1 MRKGADTEAGLGGQ
15 SFVAVSNG
23 TAFNLTGRFIQVRVT
38 LTPNAAGASPVLSD
52 IRIQTAQGGDSVR
65 ASCLLT
71 KKTAAGIEV
80 TVQDTGSGLQS
91 IVVTKNVNTNTTVPA
106 FAPGSTSPVVVT
118 SNKVN
123 GAQASQLE
131 MRVTDVAGNV
141 TICDPIITTVK
152 AGTLPQIFSGIP
164 DVDDTVTV
172 TNGSPGLQTV
182 IVVLNAKPIVIS
194 NLKAGEVRTV
204 DVGPALKL
212 GWANTVAITGTG
224 SLGSSA
230 EVMIWDGNA

>member
-1 MRKGADTEAGLGGQ
+1 MP
-15 SFVAVSNG
+15 
-23 TAFNLTGRFIQVRVT
+23 TASAERRTG
-38 LTPNAAGASPVLSD
+38 SE
-52 IRIQTAQGGDSVR
+52 
-65 ASCLLT
+65 CLLT

-118 SNKVN
+118 SKKINAN
-123 GAQASQLE
+123 QASQLE

-152 AGTLPQIFSGIP
+152 AGGLPQIFTGIP

-172 TNGSPGLQTV
+172 TNGSPGLNTV
-182 IVVLNAKPIVIS
+182 VVVLNGKPIVIS

-212 GWANTVAITGTG
+212 GFANTVAVSGTG